1 MSSDT
6 GMASEQ
12 LIQRFMHAIALAEGS
27 GVSGAVPTRA
37 NNPGNL
43 TDDGD
48 VGLGTIQTSGPFGAK
63 ITIYPTLEAG
73 EKALHVK
80 VARMLNGHSHT
91 YPLEFTI
98 AEVGRTWA
106 GAPEW
111 AQNVAKDLG
120 VSVDTQLISLVDIDP
135 NP

>member
-1 MSSDT
+1 MV
-6 GMASEQ
+6 SEK
-12 LIQRFMHAIALAEGS
+12 LIQRFMHAVARAEGS
-27 GVSGAVPTRA
+27 GVSGSVPQRA

-48 VGLGTIQTSGPFGAK
+48 VGLGIIQTSGPFGAK

-73 EKALHVK
+73 ERALHDK
-80 VARMLNGHSHT
+80 LARMLNGNSRV
-91 YPLEFTI
+91 YPLQFTI
-98 AEVGRTWA
+98 AQVGDMWA

-120 VSVDTQLISLVDIDP
+120 VPVDTQLTSLVDQDQDGAWP
-135 NP
+135 NA

>member
-1 MSSDT
+1 MVSKK
-6 GMASEQ
+6 
-12 LIQRFMHAIALAEGS
+12 LIQKFMHAVECAEGS

-73 EKALHVK
+73 ENALHLSSIG
-80 VARMLNGHSHT
+80 AGGMG
-91 YPLEFTI
+91 
-98 AEVGRTWA
+98 EVYRACDTRLDRNQGRT
-106 GAPEW
+106 GQPC
-111 AQNVAKDLG
+111 N
-120 VSVDTQLISLVDIDP
+120 
-135 NP
+135 